1 MDQPSLKSDEV
12 KKQIDG
18 SAYNDTMAAVLAK
31 HSGSGSG
38 SGSNVS
44 EAQVLLKWAVREHV
58 GVGEGEG
65 QGAILI
71 CLDF

>member
-38 SGSNVS
+38 SNVS

-65 QGAILI
+65 QGAIFR